1 MAESGALPLYL
12 QVKRRL
18 MDRIAAGELAPGDR
32 APTEHALVAETGASR
47 MTVNRALRE
56 LADEGI
62 ITRIQGAGSFVAEP
76 KSASDLLTLHNIADE
91 IAARRRRHSA
101 EVLRLERTR
110 LDAEQA
116 ARMRL
121 PARSAAFHSL
131 LIHREDGT
139 PIQLEDRLVNPAL
152 APDYLAQDFTRR
164 TPNAYLTACAAASA
178 VEHVVEAGSADA
190 ETAARLQIAPGA
202 ACLIAWR
209 RTWVGDAV
217 ASLARLTHPADR
229 YRLTAGRAPVG
240 DAAPL

>member
-1 MAESGALPLYL
+1 MAEGDALPLYL

-18 MDRIAAGELAPGDR
+18 MEQIAAGELAPGDR

-101 EVLRLERTR
+101 EVLRLDRTT
-110 LDAEQA
+110 LDPEQA

-131 LIHREDGT
+131 LIHHEDGT
-139 PIQLEDRLVNPAL
+139 PIQLEDRLVNPTL

-190 ETAARLQIAPGA
+190 ETAQRLQIAPGA

-217 ASLARLTHPADR
+217 ASLARLTHPAER
-229 YRLTAGRAPVG
+229 YRLTAGRPPVG